1 MIAAFFLLLNVVSL
15 SWEFSLLDSYQL
27 ILLAVFI
34 LCIALSFF
42 LSGSEVAFFSLKS
55 DQVNRLSKSEK
66 QGERTISL
74 ILSDSQK
81 LLVTI
86 LLANNVVNVLASI
99 IAVTLT
105 YDFLQGILVDPF
117 LVIIFNVVIMTFILL
132 ILSEITPKILGAQLS
147 VRYAAF
153 AAPLMLVILFFST
166 PFVWLIMRLTRWV
179 HLPFQSAE
187 KISNSDLK
195 TIADVVHE
203 HGSIEEDEKNMI
215 SSLAG
220 FSERTV
226 NEIMISRVDMVAVES
241 DSDYQTVMETVR
253 QSGHSRIPVFTE
265 SLDNINGILYAKDL
279 IPFLAAENET
289 KSFKIEKLIRQ
300 PLFIPEGKKVSDLL
314 KEFQLKKMHI
324 AIVVDE
330 YGGTAGIVTLDDV
343 IAEIIGEIH
352 DEHDIEQPLYKQL
365 APNIWLFDGK
375 TPVDIAEEVLALSLQ
390 THDDGFETLAGFI
403 LSLSGTIPKEKA
415 MYKQGPADFIV
426 EQMEGRRIAKIKV
439 ILRD

>member
-15 SWEFSLLDSYQL
+15 VREFSLLDSYQL
-27 ILLAVFI
+27 GLLAVFI

-42 LSGSEVAFFSLKS
+42 LSGSEVAFFSLKE
-55 DQVNRLSKSEK
+55 DQINRLAKSKKKNESS
-66 QGERTISL
+66 IPL
-74 ILSDSQK
+74 ILADSQK

-86 LLANNVVNVLASI
+86 LLSNNIVNVLASI

-105 YDFLQGILVDPF
+105 YDYLHHIPIDPV
-117 LVIIFNVVIMTFILL
+117 LVILIEVVVMTFILL
-132 ILSEITPKILGAQLS
+132 ILSEITPKIIGAQLS
-147 VRYAAF
+147 VRYAVF
-153 AAPLMLVILFFST
+153 AAPLMTVILFFST

-179 HLPFQSAE
+179 HLPFQSAD
-187 KISNSDLK
+187 KISNDDLK

-203 HGSIEEDEKNMI
+203 HGSLEENEKNMI

-279 IPFLAAENET
+279 ITFLAADQGT
-289 KSFKIEKLIRQ
+289 KSFQIDKLIRQ

-352 DEHDIEQPLYKQL
+352 DEHDIEEPLYKQL
-365 APNIWLFDGK
+365 APNVWLFDGK
-375 TPVDIAEEVLALSLQ
+375 TPVDVAEEVLETSLQ
-390 THDDGFETLAGFI
+390 TNDDGFETLAGFL

-415 MYKQGPADFIV
+415 IFRNGNMEFIV
-426 EQMEGRRIAKIKV
+426 DQMEGRRIAKIKV
-439 ILRD
+439 IIRD

>member
-1 MIAAFFLLLNVVSL
+1 M
-15 SWEFSLLDSYQL
+15 DSYQL
-27 ILLAVFI
+27 ILLAVFF

-55 DQVNRLSKSEK
+55 DQINRLSKSEN
-66 QGERTISL
+66 QRERTISL

-86 LLANNVVNVLASI
+86 LLVNNIVNVLASI

-105 YDFLQGILVDPF
+105 YDFLHEIPVDPV
-117 LVIIFNVVIMTFILL
+117 LVIIFEVVVMTFILL

-147 VRYAAF
+147 VRYATF
-153 AAPLMLVILFFST
+153 AAPLMSVILFFST

-179 HLPFQSAE
+179 HLPFKSAE
-187 KISNSDLK
+187 KISNDDLK

-203 HGSIEEDEKNMI
+203 HGNIEENEKEMI

-279 IPFLAAENET
+279 IPFLAAENE
-289 KSFKIEKLIRQ
+289 KMSFKIEKLIRQ

-352 DEHDIEQPLYKQL
+352 DEHDTEEPLYKLL
-365 APNIWLFDGK
+365 APNVWLFDGK
-375 TPVDIAEEVLALSLQ
+375 TPVDVAEDVLDISLQ
-390 THDDGFETLAGFI
+390 TNDDGFETLAGFI
-403 LSLSGTIPKEKA
+403 LSLSGTIPKEKT
-415 MYKQGPADFIV
+415 MVKLGRADFIV
-426 EQMEGRRIAKIKV
+426 EQMDGRRIAKIKV